1 MKKPDFKK
9 ALNEML
15 SKPTSDKTQA
25 AMDRLLDNVF
35 AGEKNKPKAL
45 IHLIKIDNQINIPTD
60 FQQKCRLSV
69 GLLFPKCITQTMMG
83 TLDV

>member
-15 SKPTSDKTQA
+15 SKPTSDKAQA

-35 AGEKNKPKAL
+35 AGENKAKS
-45 IHLIKIDNQINIPTD
+45 INSSYQD
-60 FQQKCRLSV
+60 
-69 GLLFPKCITQTMMG
+69 
-83 TLDV
+83 

>member
-35 AGEKNKPKAL
+35 AGEKKA
-45 IHLIKIDNQINIPTD
+45 KSIN
-60 FQQKCRLSV
+60 SS
-69 GLLFPKCITQTMMG
+69 
-83 TLDV
+83 

>member
-1 MKKPDFKK
+1 MKKPDFKR

-35 AGEKNKPKAL
+35 AGEKTSQKHQFILSRLTTKQIDPLIFSRNADCQWVCCSQNESHKPCWE
-45 IHLIKIDNQINIPTD
+45 H
-60 FQQKCRLSV
+60 
-69 GLLFPKCITQTMMG
+69 
-83 TLDV
+83 

>member
-35 AGEKNKPKAL
+35 AGEKKA
-45 IHLIKIDNQINIPTD
+45 KSIDSSYQ
-60 FQQKCRLSV
+60 V
-69 GLLFPKCITQTMMG
+69 
-83 TLDV
+83 

>member
-1 MKKPDFKK
+1 MKKPDFKR

-35 AGEKNKPKAL
+35 AGEKQAKS
-45 IHLIKIDNQINIPTD
+45 INSSYQD
-60 FQQKCRLSV
+60 
-69 GLLFPKCITQTMMG
+69 
-83 TLDV
+83 

>member
-35 AGEKNKPKAL
+35 AGKKKA
-45 IHLIKIDNQINIPTD
+45 HSINSSYQD
-60 FQQKCRLSV
+60 
-69 GLLFPKCITQTMMG
+69 
-83 TLDV
+83 

>member
-25 AMDRLLDNVF
+25 AMDRLLDNVLQVKKQ
-35 AGEKNKPKAL
+35 AKS
-45 IHLIKIDNQINIPTD
+45 INSSYQD
-60 FQQKCRLSV
+60 
-69 GLLFPKCITQTMMG
+69 
-83 TLDV
+83 

>member
-15 SKPTSDKTQA
+15 SKPSSGKTQA

-35 AGEKNKPKAL
+35 TGEKSS
-45 IHLIKIDNQINIPTD
+45 
-60 FQQKCRLSV
+60 QKV
-69 GLLFPKCITQTMMG
+69 
-83 TLDV
+83 

>member
-1 MKKPDFKK
+1 MKKPAFKR

-35 AGEKNKPKAL
+35 AGEK
-45 IHLIKIDNQINIPTD
+45 TS
-60 FQQKCRLSV
+60 QKH
-69 GLLFPKCITQTMMG
+69 
-83 TLDV
+83 